1 MNALS
6 RRALLA
12 RLSAA
17 AMLAGLPRL
26 SLAAAATD
34 RRLVVVILRGAL
46 DGLAAVPPYGD
57 RDYRAARGGLA
68 LAAPSSAGGIVDLDG
83 FFGLNPALAALHDF
97 YARRELLVVHA
108 VATPYRDRSHFDG
121 QDLLENGTATPHQAG
136 SGWLNRAIG
145 LMPGADRSTGLAVG
159 QTVPLLL
166 RGPMAVGSW
175 APSRLPA
182 LDDGFLDKVADLY
195 RGDPLFAQALA
206 ESEKSHGLA
215 QQTLGDDGMPTMSG
229 DRAQLIKTIAS
240 DAGKLLAAEDGP
252 RVAVLE
258 AYGWDTHANQGTDKG
273 RLATALGGLADSLV
287 ALAAGC
293 GPAWEKT
300 VVLTITEF
308 GRTVAMNGTAGSD
321 HGTASVALLLGGA
334 VAGGRVVGTWPGLAA
349 DRLYQGR
356 DLAPTGDLRAVAKA
370 VLVGHLGLKPAD
382 VDSVVFPDSAKVA
395 AQPQLLRA

>member
-1 MNALS
+1 MAALS

-12 RLSAA
+12 QLAA
-17 AMLAGLPRL
+17 ATSLVGLPRL
-26 SLAAAATD
+26 SLAGAATD

-57 RDYRAARGGLA
+57 RDYRVARGGLA
-68 LAAPSSAGGIVDLDG
+68 LAAPGGADGVVDLDG
-83 FFGLNPALAALHDF
+83 FFGLNPALAPLHDF

-121 QDLLENGTATPHQAG
+121 QDLLENGTASPHQAA

-145 LMPGADRSTGLAVG
+145 LLPGADRSTGLAVG
-159 QTVPLLL
+159 QAVPLLL
-166 RGPMAVGSW
+166 RGAMAVSSW

-182 LDDGFLDKVADLY
+182 LEDGFLDKVADLY

-206 ESEKSHGLA
+206 ESERSHGLA
-215 QQTLGDDGMPTMSG
+215 QQTLGDDARPMLGG
-229 DRAQLIKTIAS
+229 DRAQLVKQIAG

-258 AYGWDTHANQGTDKG
+258 AYGWDTHANQGTAKG
-273 RLATALGGLADSLV
+273 RLVTALGGLADGLV

-293 GPAWEKT
+293 GPAWSKT

-334 VAGGRVVGTWPGLAA
+334 VAGGRVAGTWPGLAA

-356 DLAPTGDLRAVAKA
+356 DLAPTSDLRAVAKA
-370 VLVGHLGLKPAD
+370 VLVGHLGLPRAA
-382 VDSVVFPDSAKVA
+382 VESAVFPDSAAVA
-395 AQPQLLRA
+395 AAPSLLRA

>member
-1 MNALS
+1 MAALS

-12 RLSAA
+12 QLAA
-17 AMLAGLPRL
+17 AATLAGLPRL

-46 DGLAAVPPYGD
+46 DGLAAVPPHGD
-57 RDYRAARGGLA
+57 RDYRTARGGLA
-68 LAAPSSAGGIVDLDG
+68 LAAPGGAGGIVDLDG
-83 FFGLNPALAALHDF
+83 FYGLNPALAPLHDL

-121 QDLLENGTATPHQAG
+121 QDLLENGTTTPHEAS

-145 LMPGADRSTGLAVG
+145 LMPGADRTTGLAVA

-166 RGPMAVGSW
+166 RGPMAVASW

-182 LDDGFLDKVADLY
+182 LDEGFLDKVAELY

-206 ESEKSHGLA
+206 ESERSHGLA
-215 QQTLGDDGMPTMSG
+215 QQTLGDDAMPTMGG
-229 DRAQLIKTIAS
+229 DRAQLIKTIAG
-240 DAGKLLAAEDGP
+240 DAGKLLAADEGP

-258 AYGWDTHANQGTDKG
+258 AYGWDTHAGQGTDKG

-287 ALAAGC
+287 ALAAGL
-293 GPAWEKT
+293 GPAWSKT

-308 GRTVAMNGTAGSD
+308 GRTVAMNGTGGSD

-356 DLAPTGDLRAVAKA
+356 DLAPTTDLRAVAKA
-370 VLVGHLGLKPAD
+370 VLVGHLGLKPAE
-382 VDSVVFPDSAKVA
+382 VERVVFPDSAGVA
-395 AQPQLLRA
+395 GSPQLLRA

>member
-1 MNALS
+1 MTTLS
-6 RRALLA
+6 RRVLLG
-12 RLSAA
+12 RLAA
-17 AMLAGLPRL
+17 AAALAGLPRL

-68 LAAPSSAGGIVDLDG
+68 LAAPGSADGIVDLDG
-83 FFGLNPALAALHDF
+83 FFGLNPALAPLHDF

-121 QDLLENGTATPHQAG
+121 QDLLENGTATPHQAS

-145 LMPGADRSTGLAVG
+145 LMQGADRTTGLAVG

-166 RGPMAVGSW
+166 RGAMPVSSW

-182 LDDGFLDKVADLY
+182 LDDAFLDKVADLY

-206 ESEKSHGLA
+206 ESERSHGLA
-215 QQTLGDDGMPTMSG
+215 QQTLGDDARPMMGG
-229 DRAQLIKTIAS
+229 DRAQLVKAVAG

-273 RLATALGGLADSLV
+273 RLTTALAGLADGLT

-293 GPAWEKT
+293 GPAWGKT
-300 VVLTITEF
+300 VVLAITEF

-334 VAGGRVVGTWPGLAA
+334 VAGGKVVGTWPGLAA

-370 VLVGHLGLKPAD
+370 VLVGHLGLPRAA
-382 VDSVVFPDSAKVA
+382 VEGAVFPRSAKVA
-395 AQPQLLRA
+395 ALPQLLRA